1 MDSYISRKLPLPVD
15 FFIHH
20 SRTKR
25 DLTLMP
31 HTSPRDKV
39 FELTNIFPNYKDRPS
54 LWVVYNET
62 SGYVIAYADILL
74 RSSVNDYVYRY
85 VDGMMK
91 NNGVDFIELDMEGS
105 SSRVILLIINAKYEI
120 LNLNN

>member
-1 MDSYISRKLPLPVD
+1 M
-15 FFIHH
+15 
-20 SRTKR
+20 
-25 DLTLMP
+25 
-31 HTSPRDKV
+31 

-74 RSSVNDYVYRY
+74 RSSVNDYVYR
-85 VDGMMK
+85 MMK

-105 SSRVILLIINAKYEI
+105 SSRVILLIIDAKYEI

>member
-1 MDSYISRKLPLPVD
+1 
-15 FFIHH
+15 
-20 SRTKR
+20 
-25 DLTLMP
+25 MP

-105 SSRVILLIINAKYEI
+105 SSRVILLIIDAKYEI